1 MSTTFSTMSRS
12 PERMSSYR
20 RCFEDNIASTS
31 HLRGSSPSPTRR
43 ENRHRSASFNRSGGW
58 KLGGHRA
65 LTKQKLTSSSSMG
78 VLCVGSSMEPGN
90 KMDLDVAA
98 AQNQA
103 FKLTRTNERQEM
115 VVLNDRLTVYIE
127 KVRSLESKN
136 NLLEA
141 EIEALKSSYERT
153 SSLRQ
158 LYASQLK
165 ELNREAEQMREQR
178 NFSLAEKEAKLSQLD
193 VLKAKYYEAL
203 DARKQT
209 ELHIETLRPDVDK
222 STSARIK
229 LEKQQENLEVELAFQ
244 QKVHKEEIEELIQ
257 QIYAASSKTDL
268 TFGLPDLS
276 SALTQIQSQYD
287 SIAAKNLQEM
297 DTWYK
302 TKFHDMSH
310 ASTKYAE
317 SVRALKE
324 EIAGYRKDILNKER
338 DLDFLKM
345 RNEFLETQIHEAME
359 KNKNEEENL
368 QEQMESMNADLKLTK
383 EKMTLLMREYQD
395 LLNAKMAL
403 EIEITTYRK
412 LIEGEDSRLSTM
424 VGGLSLTDSL
434 NPTPDSLFS
443 SDTPALT
450 GTLKLT
456 EGLQDTS
463 GSSNEKD
470 AEASGQLEGVPEE
483 TQKNGT
489 SQDQA
494 CAVCE
499 RKTLLIR
506 KVKTDEDTYVSN
518 TKQCTITIS
527 GAAEDTDEE

>member
-1 MSTTFSTMSRS
+1 MSRS

-20 RCFEDNIASTS
+20 RCFEDNITSTS
-31 HLRGSSPSPTRR
+31 RLRVSSPSPTRG

-65 LTKQKLTSSSSMG
+65 LTKQRLTSSSMG
-78 VLCVGSSMEPGN
+78 VLCVGPSMEPGN

-98 AQNQA
+98 AENQA

-115 VVLNDRLTVYIE
+115 VVLNDRLTAYIE

-141 EIEALKSSYERT
+141 EIEALKSSFERT

-178 NFSLAEKEAKLSQLD
+178 DSSLADKEAKLSQLD

-203 DARKQT
+203 DARK
-209 ELHIETLRPDVDK
+209 EKEVDIETLRPDVDK

-244 QKVHKEEIEELIQ
+244 QRVHKEEIEELMQ
-257 QIYAASSKTDL
+257 QIYASSSKTDL
-268 TFGLPDLS
+268 TFDLPDLS
-276 SALTQIQSQYD
+276 SALMQIQSQYD

-302 TKFHDMSH
+302 TKFHDMGH
-310 ASTKYAE
+310 ASTKHAE
-317 SVRALKE
+317 SVRALRE

-338 DLDFLKM
+338 DLDFQKM
-345 RNEFLETQIHEAME
+345 RNEFLETQICEAKE
-359 KNKNEEENL
+359 KNKTEEENL
-368 QEQMESMNADLKLTK
+368 QDQAESMNSDLKLTK
-383 EKMTLLMREYQD
+383 EKVALLMREYQD

-412 LIEGEDSRLSTM
+412 LIEGEDGRLSTV
-424 VGGLSLTDSL
+424 VGRLSLTDGL
-434 NPTPDSLFS
+434 NTTFS
-443 SDTPALT
+443 PDTPALT

-456 EGLQDTS
+456 EGHKETG
-463 GSSNEKD
+463 GSSNET
-470 AEASGQLEGVPEE
+470 AAASGQLVADS
-483 TQKNGT
+483 KGT
-489 SQDQA
+489 SHDQA